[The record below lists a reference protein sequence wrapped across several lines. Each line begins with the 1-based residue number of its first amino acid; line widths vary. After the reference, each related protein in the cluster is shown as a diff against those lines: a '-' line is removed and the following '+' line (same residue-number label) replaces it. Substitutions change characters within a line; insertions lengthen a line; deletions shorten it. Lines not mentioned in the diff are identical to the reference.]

1 LAYFSTKD
9 IYFCFSGNK
18 KTVFLVNSV
27 PLVTQQ
33 KEYLARNLDLTC
45 KSFCGDDGVDDW
57 NQEKWTQE
65 LENIQVGIIIVVL

>member
-1 LAYFSTKD
+1 
-9 IYFCFSGNK
+9 
-18 KTVFLVNSV
+18 VFLVNSV

-33 KEYLARNLDLTC
+33 KEYLARNLDLAC

-65 LENIQVGIIIVVL
+65 LKSIQVGTYD